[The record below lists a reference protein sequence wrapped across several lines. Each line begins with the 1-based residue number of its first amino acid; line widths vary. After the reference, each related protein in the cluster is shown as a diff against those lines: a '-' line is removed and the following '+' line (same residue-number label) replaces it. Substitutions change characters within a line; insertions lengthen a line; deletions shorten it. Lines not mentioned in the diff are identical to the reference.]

1 MIAVRVLTCD
11 KKHSLEGLEGLY
23 YIKYMKAEG
32 GGPVEV
38 GLEIIFES
46 LDRAESRTPRRDLK

>member
-1 MIAVRVLTCD
+1 MIAVRGLTCD

-23 YIKYMKAEG
+23 YMKAGG

-38 GLEIIFES
+38 GLEIILES